1 MNTGISKQHLN
12 ETNTVSV
19 PFFPGILRKND
30 ALFLYG
36 ATQKKP
42 SVVSYEQE
50 LIEVVHGPSCRID
63 DEIQVNTCTKSS
75 VPICE
80 RRGGGG
86 TVVLSPGMCI
96 TIITGTR
103 ENLNALGIFN
113 RIHSA
118 MIKLLEQQGI
128 KKLNQ
133 QGISDVTID
142 GQKILGSSLYLG
154 TKPACYYYQSSL
166 MVSSDIHLLN
176 QYLKYPPKEPD
187 YRNSRPHD
195 SFCTTLHA
203 QGYMVPANTICRLFE
218 TTLPDLL
225 R

>member
-1 MNTGISKQHLN
+1 MNTELSKVNLN
-12 ETNTVSV
+12 ETTIAI

-36 ATQKKP
+36 ATQRKP
-42 SVVSYEQE
+42 SVVSYQQE
-50 LIEVVHGPSCRID
+50 FTEVVHGPSCKID
-63 DEIQVNTCTKSS
+63 DEIQVNMCTNNNI
-75 VPICE
+75 PICE

-86 TVVLSPGMCI
+86 TVILSPGMCI

-103 ENLNALGIFN
+103 DNRDALSIFK

-118 MIKLLEQQGI
+118 MIELLEQLGI
-128 KKLNQ
+128 KKLKQ
-133 QGISDVTID
+133 QGISDITID

-154 TKPACYYYQSSL
+154 TRPTNYYYQSSL
-166 MVSSDIHLLN
+166 MVSSDINLLN

-195 SFCTTLHA
+195 SFCTTLLA
-203 QGYMVPANTICRLFE
+203 QGYTISAPAICRLFE